1 MRKDIGFA
9 LDTERQHGAPLP
21 LTALVDQFYGQLQQ
35 RGDNMLDTS
44 THIKLLQNDA
54 RE

>member
-1 MRKDIGFA
+1 MRKDLGFA
-9 LDTERQHGAPLP
+9 LDTARQLGAPLP

-35 RGDNMLDTS
+35 RGDNRLDTS
-44 THIKLLQNDA
+44 SLIKLLQNAA